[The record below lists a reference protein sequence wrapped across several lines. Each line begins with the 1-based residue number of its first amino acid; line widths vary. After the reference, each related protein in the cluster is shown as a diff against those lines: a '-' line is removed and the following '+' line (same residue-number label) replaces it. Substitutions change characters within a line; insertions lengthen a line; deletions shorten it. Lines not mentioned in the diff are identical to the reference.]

1 MKLRSLYSG
10 LYLFSYK
17 GIPQKVHVFLDLLLR
32 LNPHK
37 ERKKPSTISSTM
49 VQPPQCGNSYF
60 IHNAFVPVP
69 QF

>member
-37 ERKKPSTISSTM
+37 ERKKT
-49 VQPPQCGNSYF
+49 F
-60 IHNAFVPVP
+60 HNLLHDGTASPMWK
-69 QF
+69 QLLYS